1 MCLKYTSLINI
12 KQRGWDDKKLWQPSA
27 NKSRFHSVSMRKQF
41 LKIVKNMQFWSV
53 RVLGVQMR
61 FMMEADKICCIYIT
75 LTAYFFKTNLS

>member
-27 NKSRFHSVSMRKQF
+27 NKSRFHSVSTRKQF
-41 LKIVKNMQFWSV
+41 LKIVKNSYMQFQSV

-61 FMMEADKICCIYIT
+61 FMMEADKICCIYI
-75 LTAYFFKTNLS
+75 